1 MSICY
6 PLMDNIP
13 GKGCF
18 GETSTKHLHS
28 NIIRMTDEEQ
38 LEWRSHCL
46 EKWWREIVAD
56 GVDPYCPATAPIMQ
70 YMQPND
76 KVIYEWCPRCVG
88 GRPDGCKC
96 PLCEVLRTGV
106 WPEVVL
112 YNGVSHEMSVRSVD
126 NCILCKYFAEAF
138 HFFVDFHCA
147 CDDCEQM
154 YNNSYKFCEEGEEVD
169 ENN

>member
-1 MSICY
+1 
-6 PLMDNIP
+6 MDNIP

-18 GETSTKHLHS
+18 GETSTKHLIHS
-28 NIIRMTDEEQ
+28 NIIRMSNFTDEEQ
-38 LEWRSHCL
+38 FQWRSHCL
-46 EKWWREIVAD
+46 KKCWREIVAAD
-56 GVDPYCPATAPIMQ
+56 GAVHPDYRRYGSCCPSTAPVD
-70 YMQPND
+70 N
-76 KVIYEWCPRCVG
+76 VIYEWCPRCVG

-96 PLCEVLRTGV
+96 PLCEVLRTGI

-126 NCILCKYFAEAF
+126 NCILCKNFAEAF